1 MGAPPPADP
10 AGTRCPLCNK
20 PLATDE
26 YERAVTEMEDR
37 IRQRYAQGL
46 EAEREAAARAAK
58 ESDERHAAEVGR
70 LRAEHEKSTAQLQKN
85 LEDGQAKQMAA
96 LEKRYDR
103 MAAQSSKQMAA
114 LEKRYDR
121 MAAQSSKQMA
131 ALEKRLKAQHQKD
144 IAARDRQAAAAEKR
158 RRDEHRRDVAERDRQ
173 IKDLKSRQAADKR
186 AAADEARAGFD
197 SERRKLREDLTAKD
211 IQLRRF
217 EGEVGQLKEQLRQ
230 SQPELRG
237 EAGELDLYAALTAA
251 FPDDHFKRQRR
262 GTRGGDIVQRIRSR
276 SGFLDTPIVYDNK
289 SAATVTKADIEKA
302 QGYRLQHGTEY
313 VLVVSA
319 SLPKRSVP
327 NGLVGEKDGVLLV
340 HPSIVAEVARQ
351 IRSGIVEVSRYSLG
365 AADREGKQARLYDY
379 VIGAEFASTV
389 GSIAEVQEKVAALQS
404 KEERDHQT
412 LWKTRRALHER
423 LERLYADMSS
433 GIESITHGGLSVEP
447 LPPGGARGVEGG
459 PPTLPPPEALVVRRG
474 AGRGRRGAAGGRE
487 PHGNT
492 SVAGHEWEME

>member
-1 MGAPPPADP
+1 MGAPPSADL
-10 AGTRCPLCNK
+10 AGTRCPLCGK

-26 YERAVTEMEDR
+26 YERAVSEMEDR
-37 IRQRYAQGL
+37 IRQRYTQELA
-46 EAEREAAARAAK
+46 AEREEASRAAK
-58 ESDERHAAEVGR
+58 ESEKRHAAEVEG
-70 LRAEHEKSTAQLQKN
+70 LRAEHEKSTARLQKN

-96 LEKRYDR
+96 LEKRYDK

-114 LEKRYDR
+114 LEKRYDK

-131 ALEKRLKAQHQKD
+131 ALEKRLKAQHQKE

-158 RRDEHRRDVAERDRQ
+158 RQAEHRGDVAERDRQ
-173 IKDLKSRQAADKR
+173 IKELKGRQNADKR
-186 AAADEARAGFD
+186 AAADEARAEFD
-197 SERRKLREDLTAKD
+197 SERRTLREDLLAKD
-211 IQLRRF
+211 VQLRRF

-262 GTRGGDIVQRIRSR
+262 GTRGGDLVQRIRSK
-276 SGFLDTPIVYDNK
+276 SGFLATPIVYDNK
-289 SAATVTKADIEKA
+289 SAATVSKADIAKA
-302 QGYRLQHGTEY
+302 QGYKLQHGTEY

-327 NGLVGEKDGVLLV
+327 NGLVGEKDGVLMV

-351 IRSGIVEVSRYSLG
+351 IRSGIIEVSRYSLG

-379 VIGAEFASTV
+379 IIGTEFASTV
-389 GSIAEVQEKVAALQS
+389 ESIAAVQGQVAALQS

-412 LWKTRRALHER
+412 LWKTRRALYERQER
-423 LERLYADMSS
+423 LHADMSS
-433 GIESITHGGLSVEP
+433 GIESITHDGLSVEP
-447 LPPGGARGVEGG
+447 LPPGEGPRRGEGGG
-459 PPTLPPPEALVVRRG
+459 PPSALAIRRG
-474 AGRGRRGAAGGRE
+474 AGRAAEEAGGDL
-487 PHGNT
+487 G
-492 SVAGHEWEME
+492 ME

>member
-1 MGAPPPADP
+1 
-10 AGTRCPLCNK
+10 
-20 PLATDE
+20 
-26 YERAVTEMEDR
+26 
-37 IRQRYAQGL
+37 
-46 EAEREAAARAAK
+46 
-58 ESDERHAAEVGR
+58 
-70 LRAEHEKSTAQLQKN
+70 
-85 LEDGQAKQMAA
+85 
-96 LEKRYDR
+96 
-103 MAAQSSKQMAA
+103 
-114 LEKRYDR
+114 
-121 MAAQSSKQMA
+121 MA

-262 GTRGGDIVQRIRSR
+262 GARGGDLVQRIRSR

-379 VIGAEFASTV
+379 IIGAEFASAV
-389 GSIAEVQEKVAALQS
+389 GSIADVQEKVAALQS

-447 LPPGGARGVEGG
+447 LPPGGGRGGEGG
-459 PPTLPPPEALVVRRG
+459 PPTPPEALVVRRRGGRGGEG
-474 AGRGRRGAAGGRE
+474 AGAALGMG
-487 PHGNT
+487 
-492 SVAGHEWEME
+492 

>member
-10 AGTRCPLCNK
+10 ADTRCPLCNK

-37 IRQRYAQGL
+37 IRQRYAQDL

-58 ESDERHAAEVGR
+58 ESDERHAAEAGR

-96 LEKRYDR
+96 LEKRYD
-103 MAAQSSKQMAA
+103 K
-114 LEKRYDR
+114 

-144 IAARDRQAAAAEKR
+144 IAARDRQAAVAEKR

-211 IQLRRF
+211 VQLRRF

-230 SQPELRG
+230 SQSELRG

-379 VIGAEFASTV
+379 VIGAEFASAV
-389 GSIAEVQEKVAALQS
+389 GSIADVQEKVAALQS

-459 PPTLPPPEALVVRRG
+459 SPPPPPEALVVRRRG
-474 AGRGRRGAAGGRE
+474 GRGGEEAGGAL
-487 PHGNT
+487 G
-492 SVAGHEWEME
+492 ME

>member
-1 MGAPPPADP
+1 MATAPPADP
-10 AGTRCPLCNK
+10 AGTRCPLCGK

-26 YERAVTEMEDR
+26 YEKAVSEMEDR
-37 IRQRYAQGL
+37 IRQRYTQELA
-46 EAEREAAARAAK
+46 AERGEAARAAK

-70 LRAEHEKSTAQLQKN
+70 LRAEHEKSTARLQKN

-96 LEKRYDR
+96 LEKRYD
-103 MAAQSSKQMAA
+103 K
-114 LEKRYDR
+114 

-131 ALEKRLKAQHQKD
+131 ALEKRLKAQHQKET
-144 IAARDRQAAAAEKR
+144 AARDRQAAAAEKR
-158 RRDEHRRDVAERDRQ
+158 RQAEHRRDVAERDRQ
-173 IKDLKSRQAADKR
+173 IKELKGRQNADKR
-186 AAADEARAGFD
+186 AAADEARAEFD
-197 SERRKLREDLTAKD
+197 SESRKLREDLLAKD
-211 IQLRRF
+211 VQLRRF

-262 GTRGGDIVQRIRSR
+262 GTRGGDLIQRIRSK
-276 SGFLDTPIVYDNK
+276 SGFLGTPIVYDNK

-302 QGYRLQHGTEY
+302 QGYKLQHGTEY

-327 NGLVGEKDGVLLV
+327 NGLVGEKDGVLMV

-351 IRSGIVEVSRYSLG
+351 IRSGIIEVSRYSLG

-379 VIGAEFASTV
+379 IIGAEFASTV
-389 GSIAEVQEKVAALQS
+389 ESIAAVQEQVAALQS

-423 LERLYADMSS
+423 QARLYADLSS
-433 GIESITHGGLSVEP
+433 GIESITHDGLSVEP
-447 LPPGGARGVEGG
+447 LPPGEGPRRGEGGG
-459 PPTLPPPEALVVRRG
+459 PPQTLAIRRG
-474 AGRGRRGAAGGRE
+474 AGLDAGEAGGDL
-487 PHGNT
+487 G
-492 SVAGHEWEME
+492 ME

>member
-10 AGTRCPLCNK
+10 ADTRCPLCNK

-37 IRQRYAQGL
+37 IRQRYAQDL

-58 ESDERHAAEVGR
+58 ESDERHAAEAGR

-96 LEKRYDR
+96 LEKRYD
-103 MAAQSSKQMAA
+103 K
-114 LEKRYDR
+114 

-211 IQLRRF
+211 VQLRRF

-230 SQPELRG
+230 SQSELRG

-379 VIGAEFASTV
+379 IIGAEFASTV
-389 GSIAEVQEKVAALQS
+389 GSIADVQEKVAALQS

-459 PPTLPPPEALVVRRG
+459 SPPPPPEALVVRRRG
-474 AGRGRRGAAGGRE
+474 GRGGEEAGGAL
-487 PHGNT
+487 G
-492 SVAGHEWEME
+492 ME

>member
-1 MGAPPPADP
+1 MGSPPPADLS
-10 AGTRCPLCNK
+10 GTRCPLCGK

-26 YERAVTEMEDR
+26 YERAASKMEDK
-37 IRQRYAQGL
+37 IRQQYSQDL
-46 EAEREAAARAAK
+46 DAERKEAARAAK
-58 ESDERHAAEVGR
+58 ESEERHTAEVGR

-85 LEDGQAKQMAA
+85 LEDGQAKQIAS
-96 LEKRYDR
+96 LEKQYGK
-103 MAAQSSKQMAA
+103 MAAQSSKQIAS
-114 LEKRYDR
+114 LEKQYGK
-121 MAAQSSKQMA
+121 MAAQSSKQIA
-131 ALEKRLKAQHQKD
+131 SLEKRLKAQHQKE

-173 IKDLKSRQAADKR
+173 IKDLERGQDAAKR
-186 AAADEARAGFD
+186 AAADEARARFD
-197 SERRKLREDLTAKD
+197 SESRKLREDLTAKD
-211 IQLRRF
+211 VQLQRF

-230 SQPELRG
+230 SQSELRG

-262 GTRGGDIVQRIRSR
+262 GTRGGDLVQRIRSK
-276 SGFLDTPIVYDNK
+276 SGFLGTPIVYDNK
-289 SAATVTKADIEKA
+289 SAASVSKADIAKA
-302 QGYRLQHGTEY
+302 QGYKSLHGTEY

-351 IRSGIVEVSRYSLG
+351 IRSGIIEVSRYSLG
-365 AADREGKQARLYDY
+365 AADRESKQARLYDY
-379 VIGAEFASTV
+379 IIGTEFTSAV
-389 GSIAEVQEKVAALQS
+389 ESIAGVQEQVAALQS

-412 LWKTRRALHER
+412 LWKSRKALYER

-447 LPPGGARGVEGG
+447 LPPGAGPRRGKGGG
-459 PPTLPPPEALVVRRG
+459 PAPPEALVVRRRG
-474 AGRGRRGAAGGRE
+474 GRGEEEEEAGESLG
-487 PHGNT
+487 
-492 SVAGHEWEME
+492 ME